1 MLALCLSGAL
11 AAPVSKSQHAVAA
24 ARSDFLVTEVLSA
37 EPSDY
42 ASDYDPDMKA
52 QKKQLKALR
61 NENRIAA
68 EKVAKVSPD
77 GKAAASML
85 QRHSLED
92 EDDEL
97 LSPRMAE
104 RKADHDKQV
113 KDHKKQMEDYKTQH
127 EKQMHAKKKQHEKRK
142 EDHEKHVAEKEA
154 AEKEE
159 AAQRKEEN
167 AEKKAEEKVT
177 GKWVPDTASGD
188 GKYHPKDEAWKKD
201 RDAAKK
207 DKKDE
212 DKKDDPEKDPASLA
226 RFLAGLPGGATGP
239 AARMATRTAER
250 QKMKDQRT
258 AEKEKM
264 KTQKQDLKSSD
275 KAKKTA
281 EKTGVTVQ
289 PSPEPV
295 ASTETSAE
303 WYAKATKKLKSTK
316 SMDDNGVAKVKRTAK
331 EHSELWKSKHAPK
344 DDVAKVAKADDKK
357 VHGGTA
363 WPTEQEEEKGLE
375 GLDAFDFNKAGAGGK
390 HKSKSP
396 SR

>member
-1 MLALCLSGAL
+1 MCI
-11 AAPVSKSQHAVAA
+11 
-24 ARSDFLVTEVLSA
+24 RD
-37 EPSDY
+37 
-42 ASDYDPDMKA
+42 
-52 QKKQLKALR
+52 
-61 NENRIAA
+61 
-68 EKVAKVSPD
+68 
-77 GKAAASML
+77 
-85 QRHSLED
+85 SLWTQ
-92 EDDEL
+92 
-97 LSPRMAE
+97 
-104 RKADHDKQV
+104 ADH
-113 KDHKKQMEDYKTQH
+113 E
-127 EKQMHAKKKQHEKRK
+127 E
-142 EDHEKHVAEKEA
+142 HVAEKEA

-159 AAQRKEEN
+159 AAEKKKEAAERKKLL
-167 AEKKAEEKVT
+167 AEKKAEDKNT
-177 GKWVPDTASGD
+177 GKWVPDTSSGD

-201 RDAAKK
+201 RDAAAKK

-212 DKKDDPEKDPASLA
+212 APSDHDPASLA

-239 AARMATRTAER
+239 AARMARRTAER
-250 QKMKDQRT
+250 QKMKDQRMT
-258 AEKEKM
+258 ERENM
-264 KTQKQDLKSSD
+264 KAKKQELKSSD
-275 KAKKTA
+275 KARKTA

-344 DDVAKVAKADDKK
+344 DDVAKVAKNDDKK

-375 GLDAFDFNKAGAGGK
+375 GLDAFDFNKAGSSK
-390 HKSKSP
+390 KKSKSP

>member
-1 MLALCLSGAL
+1 
-11 AAPVSKSQHAVAA
+11 
-24 ARSDFLVTEVLSA
+24 
-37 EPSDY
+37 
-42 ASDYDPDMKA
+42 
-52 QKKQLKALR
+52 
-61 NENRIAA
+61 
-68 EKVAKVSPD
+68 
-77 GKAAASML
+77 
-85 QRHSLED
+85 
-92 EDDEL
+92 
-97 LSPRMAE
+97 
-104 RKADHDKQV
+104 
-113 KDHKKQMEDYKTQH
+113 
-127 EKQMHAKKKQHEKRK
+127 
-142 EDHEKHVAEKEA
+142 VAEKEA

-159 AAQRKEEN
+159 AAEKKKEAAQRKKLV
-167 AEKKAEEKVT
+167 AEKKAEDKNT

-201 RDAAKK
+201 RDAAAKK

-212 DKKDDPEKDPASLA
+212 APSDHDPASLA

-239 AARMATRTAER
+239 AARMARRTAER
-250 QKMKDQRT
+250 QKMKDQRMT
-258 AEKEKM
+258 ERENM
-264 KTQKQDLKSSD
+264 KAKKQELKSSD
-275 KAKKTA
+275 KARKTA

-295 ASTETSAE
+295 ANTETSAE

-344 DDVAKVAKADDKK
+344 DDVAKVAKNDDKK

-375 GLDAFDFNKAGAGGK
+375 GLDAFDFNKAGSSK
-390 HKSKSP
+390 KKSKSP